1 MNDFEIIKTE
11 SICRS
16 CLKETENM
24 HSIFNTVNDSMLILQ
39 MLMDC
44 ASVQVRRICIYSLL
58 TQPFYDKPQINKL
71 KLASLVT
78 YITKYLPLFQSK
90 NVANVFVKFQVDPDD
105 GLPEHLCHT
114 CMSDLNIA
122 FNFKQRSQ
130 ENDQKLRDYI
140 SGTYIETLDEAYEET
155 KPPDETTENQPNFF
169 DDDDYN
175 DALSDISD
183 KFTDPFNEMIMNEE
197 KSNDLL
203 NPDLV
208 KIEGDDDDIPLKEL
222 VKSKMKARKLKKP
235 RVKKEL
241 ELDENGEPIKAPKIS
256 CYPCGNRFKSMAALE
271 KHIEKQGCGKT
282 RKNVCD
288 LCNKEYSTASSLRI
302 HKRRHSGVF
311 SFLCPV
317 CGKKFVTAGKYFHI
331 FYFTRPSK

>member
-1 MNDFEIIKTE
+1 M
-11 SICRS
+11 
-16 CLKETENM
+16 
-24 HSIFNTVNDSMLILQ
+24 
-39 MLMDC
+39 
-44 ASVQVRRICIYSLL
+44 
-58 TQPFYDKPQINKL
+58 
-71 KLASLVT
+71 
-78 YITKYLPLFQSK
+78 
-90 NVANVFVKFQVDPDD
+90 DPDD

-140 SGTYIETLDEAYEET
+140 AGTFIETLDEAYEET
-155 KPPDETTENQPNFF
+155 KPPDGTTENQPNFF
-169 DDDDYN
+169 DDDYN

-203 NPDLV
+203 KPDVV

-222 VKSKMKARKLKKP
+222 VKSKMKAKKLKKP

-256 CYPCGNRFKSMAALE
+256 CYPCGNRFKSMEALE

-302 HKRRHSGVF
+302 HKRRHSGIF

-317 CGKKFVTAGKYFHI
+317 CGKKFVTAGKYFQ
-331 FYFTRPSK
+331 FPPSKSEI